1 MKRPTPTQ
9 VERTFGEDE
18 IIVSKTDTR
27 GRITYAN
34 DVFCRVSLYS
44 EDELLGQPHSLIR
57 HPDMPRAVFQL
68 LWDAIQAGREIFAY
82 VVNLAADGAHYWVLA
97 HVTPSFDPA
106 GRVVGYHSNRRSPHR
121 DAVTAASELYARLR
135 AEERPVGLLVNN
147 AGLGLHQRFVTG
159 DLAREEAALD
169 LMVRAVLVLS
179 HAAAGKPLLG
189 LCGGYQMLA
198 TAIHDEV
205 ESRRGTV
212 AGLGLLPIEVAF
224 APRKTVAR
232 SVGTAFGSVPVSGY
246 EIHHG
251 YVRSAD
257 PGLSPL
263 IRRTD
268 GRGEGAW
275 AGSVFGT
282 HWHGIFS
289 SDEFRRRFL
298 TEAARLAGRHGF
310 RVAADT
316 SFEAARNRT
325 LDLLGDLVEEHLDT
339 DALWRLIEQGAPPG
353 LPTLLSGF

>member
-1 MKRPTPTQ
+1 
-9 VERTFGEDE
+9 V
-18 IIVSKTDTR
+18 
-27 GRITYAN
+27 
-34 DVFCRVSLYS
+34 
-44 EDELLGQPHSLIR
+44 H
-57 HPDMPRAVFQL
+57 
-68 LWDAIQAGREIFAY
+68 
-82 VVNLAADGAHYWVLA
+82 
-97 HVTPSFDPA
+97 
-106 GRVVGYHSNRRSPHR
+106 
-121 DAVTAASELYARLR
+121 
-135 AEERPVGLLVNN
+135 
-147 AGLGLHQRFVTG
+147 
-159 DLAREEAALD
+159 
-169 LMVRAVLVLS
+169 
-179 HAAAGKPLLG
+179 
-189 LCGGYQMLA
+189 
-198 TAIHDEV
+198 
-205 ESRRGTV
+205 
-212 AGLGLLPIEVAF
+212 
-224 APRKTVAR
+224 
-232 SVGTAFGSVPVSGY
+232 GY

-339 DALWRLIEQGAPPG
+339 GALWRLIEQGAPAG
-353 LPTLLSGF
+353 LPFVPPGAPAAPTRAAPAGPPVGPIAPGQ